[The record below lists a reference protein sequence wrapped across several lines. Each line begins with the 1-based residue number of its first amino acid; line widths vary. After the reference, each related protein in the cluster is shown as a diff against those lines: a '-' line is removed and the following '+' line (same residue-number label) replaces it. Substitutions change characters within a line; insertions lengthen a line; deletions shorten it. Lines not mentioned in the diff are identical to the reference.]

1 MMFIFL
7 VVIGILYFFYF
18 FLNRKKSAIKK
29 EVVTSSPNFIS
40 SDKFN
45 GAKQEYV
52 FKNCEKGL
60 GYYKD
65 IMH

>member
-1 MMFIFL
+1 MIFIFL

-18 FLNRKKSAIKK
+18 FLNRKKAEVKSVDISSAD
-29 EVVTSSPNFIS
+29 FIS

-45 GAKQEYV
+45 GAKQGYV

-65 IMH
+65 KMQM